1 MRIAVAGG
9 TGTVGRYVVQAAEQS
24 GHHVVVLSRRAGIDL
39 QNGEGLAA
47 ALEGIEVVVDATNAG
62 TTNQAKATAFFCEV
76 SRRLQT
82 VATAQ
87 GVTRLVTLSIVGADR
102 VPGFGYYQAKL
113 AHEAAAL
120 EGPLPATIVRAT
132 QFHEFPAQIFGR
144 TRMGPV
150 AMVPRMR
157 VQPIAARTVGEVLLE
172 VAAGLPGQEMVEVAG
187 PEPADLVDLARS
199 VVARRGQRIAVL
211 PVRVPGRAGKA
222 MRSGALL
229 PTPGVRL
236 AGPGF
241 ADWLA
246 GEDLAAVP

>member
-24 GHHVVVLSRRAGIDL
+24 GHHVVVLSRRAGVDVRK
-39 QNGEGLAA
+39 GDGLDA
-47 ALEGIEVVVDATNAG
+47 ALEGIEVVVDATHAG
-62 TTNQAKATAFFCEV
+62 TTNRAKATAFFCEV

-87 GVTRLVTLSIVGADR
+87 GVTRLVTLSIVGVDR

-113 AHEAAAL
+113 AQEAAVL
-120 EGPLPATIVRAT
+120 EGPLPVTIVQAT
-132 QFHEFPAQIFGR
+132 QFHEFPAQILGR

-150 AMVPRMR
+150 AVVPRMR
-157 VQPIAARTVGEVLLE
+157 VQSGAARTVGEVLLE
-172 VAAGLPGQEMVEVAG
+172 VATGSPRQEMVEVAG

-199 VVARRGQRIAVL
+199 VVARRDQRVAVI
-211 PVRVPGRAGKA
+211 PVRVPGRSGKA

>member
-157 VQPIAARTVGEVLLE
+157 VQPIAARTVGEWRQTYSPMTVT
-172 VAAGLPGQEMVEVAG
+172 VISRSRGRSSKSHRTICCHLPK
-187 PEPADLVDLARS
+187 L
-199 VVARRGQRIAVL
+199 RR
-211 PVRVPGRAGKA
+211 PSTTGKF
-222 MRSGALL
+222 L
-229 PTPGVRL
+229 
-236 AGPGF
+236 
-241 ADWLA
+241 
-246 GEDLAAVP
+246 AVPMMALRRCA

>member
-24 GHHVVVLSRRAGIDL
+24 GHHVVVLSRRAGVDVRK
-39 QNGEGLAA
+39 GDGLDA
-47 ALEGIEVVVDATNAG
+47 ALEGIEVVVDATHAG
-62 TTNQAKATAFFCEV
+62 TTNRAKATAFFCEV

-87 GVTRLVTLSIVGADR
+87 GVTRLVTLSIVGVDR

-113 AHEAAAL
+113 AQEAAVL
-120 EGPLPATIVRAT
+120 EGPLPVTIVRAT
-132 QFHEFPAQIFGR
+132 QFHEFPAQILGR

-150 AMVPRMR
+150 AVVPRMR
-157 VQPIAARTVGEVLLE
+157 VQSVAARTVGEVLLE
-172 VAAGLPGQEMVEVAG
+172 VATGSPRQEMVEVAG

-199 VVARRGQRIAVL
+199 VVARRDQRVAVI
-211 PVRVPGRAGKA
+211 PVRVPGRSGKA

>member
-24 GHHVVVLSRRAGIDL
+24 GHHVVVLSRRAGVDVRK
-39 QNGEGLAA
+39 GDGLDA
-47 ALEGIEVVVDATNAG
+47 ALEGIEVVVDATHAG
-62 TTNQAKATAFFCEV
+62 TTNRAKATAFFCEV

-132 QFHEFPAQIFGR
+132 QFHEFPAQILGR
-144 TRMGPV
+144 TRMGPM

-199 VVARRGQRIAVL
+199 VVARRGQRVAVL

>member
-24 GHHVVVLSRRAGIDL
+24 GHHVVVLSRRAGVDVRK
-39 QNGEGLAA
+39 GDGLDA
-47 ALEGIEVVVDATNAG
+47 ALEGIEVVVDATHAG
-62 TTNQAKATAFFCEV
+62 TTNRAKATAFFCEV

-87 GVTRLVTLSIVGADR
+87 GVTRLVTLSIVGVDR

-113 AHEAAAL
+113 AQEAAVL
-120 EGPLPATIVRAT
+120 EGPLPVTIVQAT
-132 QFHEFPAQIFGR
+132 QFHEFPAQILGR

-150 AMVPRMR
+150 AVVPRMR
-157 VQPIAARTVGEVLLE
+157 VQSVAARTVGEVILE
-172 VAAGLPGQEMVEVAG
+172 VATGSLGQEMVEVAG

-199 VVARRGQRIAVL
+199 VVARRDQRVAVI
-211 PVRVPGRAGKA
+211 PVRVPGRSGKA

-241 ADWLA
+241 AHWLA

>member
-132 QFHEFPAQIFGR
+132 QFHEFPAQILGR
-144 TRMGPV
+144 TRMGPM

-187 PEPADLVDLARS
+187 P
-199 VVARRGQRIAVL
+199 
-211 PVRVPGRAGKA
+211 
-222 MRSGALL
+222 
-229 PTPGVRL
+229 
-236 AGPGF
+236 
-241 ADWLA
+241 
-246 GEDLAAVP
+246 

>member
-9 TGTVGRYVVQAAEQS
+9 AGTVGRYVVQAAEQS
-24 GHHVVVLSRRAGIDL
+24 GHHVVVLSRRAGVDVRK
-39 QNGEGLAA
+39 GDGLDA
-47 ALEGIEVVVDATNAG
+47 ALEGIEVVVDATDAG
-62 TTNQAKATAFFCEV
+62 TTNRAKATAFFCEV

-87 GVTRLVTLSIVGADR
+87 GVTRLVTLSIVGVDR

-113 AHEAAAL
+113 AQEAAVL
-120 EGPLPATIVRAT
+120 EGPLPVTIVRAT
-132 QFHEFPAQIFGR
+132 QFHEFPAQILGR
-144 TRMGPV
+144 TRMGPLAV
-150 AMVPRMR
+150 VPRMR
-157 VQPIAARTVGEVLLE
+157 VQSVAARTVGEVLLE
-172 VAAGLPGQEMVEVAG
+172 VAAGSRRQEMVEVAG

-199 VVARRGQRIAVL
+199 VVARRDQRVAVI
-211 PVRVPGRAGKA
+211 PVRVPGRSGKA

>member
-24 GHHVVVLSRRAGIDL
+24 GHHVVILSRRAGVDL
-39 QNGEGLAA
+39 QDGEGLAT
-47 ALEGIEVVVDATNAG
+47 ALEGIEVVVDATHAG
-62 TTNQAKATAFFCEV
+62 TTNRVKATAFFCEV

-82 VATAQ
+82 VATVQ

-132 QFHEFPAQIFGR
+132 QFHEFPAQILGR
-144 TRMGPV
+144 TRLGPM
-150 AMVPRMR
+150 AMVPSMR
-157 VQPIAARTVGEVLLE
+157 VQSIAARTVGAVLLE
-172 VAAGLPGQEMVEVAG
+172 VATGSLGQEMVEVAG
-187 PEPADLVDLARS
+187 PEPADLIDLARS
-199 VVARRGQRIAVL
+199 VVARRGQRVAVV

-236 AGPGF
+236 AGPTF
-241 ADWLA
+241 AEWLT
-246 GEDLAAVP
+246 GEDVLEVS

>member
-24 GHHVVVLSRRAGIDL
+24 GHHVVVLSRRAGVDVRK
-39 QNGEGLAA
+39 GDGLDA
-47 ALEGIEVVVDATNAG
+47 ALEGIEVVVDATHAG
-62 TTNQAKATAFFCEV
+62 TTNRAKATAFFCEV

-87 GVTRLVTLSIVGADR
+87 GVTRLVTLSIVGVDR

-113 AHEAAAL
+113 AQEAAVL
-120 EGPLPATIVRAT
+120 EGPLPVTIVRAT
-132 QFHEFPAQIFGR
+132 QFHEFPAQILGR
-144 TRMGPV
+144 TRMGPLAV
-150 AMVPRMR
+150 VPRMR
-157 VQPIAARTVGEVLLE
+157 VQSVAARTVGEVLLE
-172 VAAGLPGQEMVEVAG
+172 VATGSPRQEMVEVAG

-199 VVARRGQRIAVL
+199 VVARRDQRVAVI
-211 PVRVPGRAGKA
+211 PVRVPGRSGKA

>member
-1 MRIAVAGG
+1 
-9 TGTVGRYVVQAAEQS
+9 
-24 GHHVVVLSRRAGIDL
+24 LD
-39 QNGEGLAA
+39 A

-87 GVTRLVTLSIVGADR
+87 GVTRLVTLSIVGVDR

-113 AHEAAAL
+113 AQEAAVL
-120 EGPLPATIVRAT
+120 EGPLPVTIVRAT
-132 QFHEFPAQIFGR
+132 QFHEFPAQILGR

-150 AMVPRMR
+150 AVVPRMR
-157 VQPIAARTVGEVLLE
+157 VQSVAARTVGEVLLE
-172 VAAGLPGQEMVEVAG
+172 VATGSPRQEMVEVAG
-187 PEPADLVDLARS
+187 PERADLVDLARS
-199 VVARRGQRIAVL
+199 VVARRDQRVAVI
-211 PVRVPGRAGKA
+211 PVRVPGRSGKA